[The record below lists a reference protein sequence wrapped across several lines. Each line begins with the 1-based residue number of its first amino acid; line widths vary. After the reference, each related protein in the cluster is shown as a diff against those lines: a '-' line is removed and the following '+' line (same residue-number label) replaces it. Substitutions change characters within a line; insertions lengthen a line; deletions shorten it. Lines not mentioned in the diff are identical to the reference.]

1 VPDGSRLRSWWA
13 ATGGSGVR
21 SISDQRGGGGAGGGG
36 EGPLTKVELRYPV
49 AALRDEHLAQ
59 RDPVQGALA
68 VVKASIMTIRADPDK
83 LWYPACP
90 QARDGRT
97 CNKKLTDNGGM
108 WACNACGEVPAG
120 PSYRYIMSAQ
130 LSDASGANYVTLFDA
145 EATAVV
151 GKDANTLHAMVA
163 ASAAAGGTNAELE
176 SIMREATFKEYLFS
190 VKVKMETVRDEQRV
204 KGTVVKVRP
213 LDYAREA
220 RVLLEGIKKYQP
232 VLR

>member
-1 VPDGSRLRSWWA
+1 MPDGARLRAWWA
-13 ATGGSGVR
+13 QTGGAGVT
-21 SISDQRGGGGAGGGG
+21 SISNQRGGGGAGGGD
-36 EGPLTKVELRYPV
+36 GPLTKVELRYPV
-49 AALRDEHLAQ
+49 SALRDEHLAQ

-83 LWYPACP
+83 LWYPACS
-90 QARDGRT
+90 QNRDGRT

-108 WACNACGEVPAG
+108 WSCNSCGEVPQG

-130 LSDASGANYVTLFDA
+130 LADASGANYVTLFDA

-151 GKDANTLHAMVA
+151 GKDANTLHKIVSDA
-163 ASAAAGGTNAELE
+163 AAAGATNAELE
-176 SIMREATFKEYLFS
+176 SILREATFKEYLFS

-204 KGTVVKVRP
+204 KGTVMKVRP
-213 LDYAREA
+213 LDYARET

-232 VLR
+232 VMR